1 MCRIDLHAL
10 ASTNI
15 FELLA
20 KAVLSWEAFRF
31 ALDEAQ
37 RAELDAAEAFWAAKK
52 RPTDEAAVGTCGALF
67 LRAASPRDARRLSC
81 ELLRRGVDRAAIVE
95 PGWPAPEA
103 VQEDTEWL
111 AARGDGN
118 DVARL
123 LEKALDDGDLQKVA
137 ALDPSHLVSLCR
149 EKIRD
154 VPDMIARH
162 ASRAAAAPA
171 FQLINLDRSPDRLER
186 LRKLALLHGLNVQR
200 VQAVDGASDF
210 IPECDV
216 CRSWS
221 KEARDINT
229 RYDGQREKRTKG
241 PPPEL
246 SPSERAIAA
255 SHIKLWRAC
264 TGDSMTFI
272 LEDDVVFEA
281 DCAATIQDLV
291 KKVPIQ
297 SASLLLLGYFHREE
311 KDLSLAD
318 ETALLDFK
326 LPQYF
331 WGAHAYGLTAPAA
344 KVLLKRLPVDC
355 PIDDFIAQ
363 AVREG
368 VLHCY
373 AARAKVAKQ
382 RTQDTSLV
390 VHSGRANPNVTHN
403 RSKKISYDHCE
414 DLGERVC

>member
-1 MCRIDLHAL
+1 MHEDGAGVPVDK
-10 ASTNI
+10 SGS
-15 FELLA
+15 E
-20 KAVLSWEAFRF
+20 
-31 ALDEAQ
+31 
-37 RAELDAAEAFWAAKK
+37 
-52 RPTDEAAVGTCGALF
+52 PGPVGTVAQ
-67 LRAASPRDARRLSC
+67 ARPL
-81 ELLRRGVDRAAIVE
+81 
-95 PGWPAPEA
+95 
-103 VQEDTEWL
+103 
-111 AARGDGN
+111 
-118 DVARL
+118 ARL
-123 LEKALDDGDLQKVA
+123 ECTKGT
-137 ALDPSHLVSLCR
+137 
-149 EKIRD
+149 
-154 VPDMIARH
+154 
-162 ASRAAAAPA
+162 SR
-171 FQLINLDRSPDRLER
+171 RR
-186 LRKLALLHGLNVQR
+186 R
-200 VQAVDGASDF
+200 VSDF

-264 TGDSMTFI
+264 SGDSMTFI

-403 RSKKISYDHCE
+403 RSKKDVAIRSQMTYVKFYS
-414 DLGERVC
+414 GMFTW

>member
-1 MCRIDLHAL
+1 
-10 ASTNI
+10 
-15 FELLA
+15 
-20 KAVLSWEAFRF
+20 
-31 ALDEAQ
+31 
-37 RAELDAAEAFWAAKK
+37 
-52 RPTDEAAVGTCGALF
+52 
-67 LRAASPRDARRLSC
+67 
-81 ELLRRGVDRAAIVE
+81 
-95 PGWPAPEA
+95 
-103 VQEDTEWL
+103 
-111 AARGDGN
+111 
-118 DVARL
+118 
-123 LEKALDDGDLQKVA
+123 
-137 ALDPSHLVSLCR
+137 
-149 EKIRD
+149 
-154 VPDMIARH
+154 
-162 ASRAAAAPA
+162 
-171 FQLINLDRSPDRLER
+171 
-186 LRKLALLHGLNVQR
+186 
-200 VQAVDGASDF
+200 
-210 IPECDV
+210 
-216 CRSWS
+216 
-221 KEARDINT
+221 
-229 RYDGQREKRTKG
+229 
-241 PPPEL
+241 
-246 SPSERAIAA
+246 
-255 SHIKLWRAC
+255 
-264 TGDSMTFI
+264 MTFI

-291 KKVPIQ
+291 NKVPIQ

-414 DLGERVC
+414 SLGERVC

>member
-1 MCRIDLHAL
+1 MK
-10 ASTNI
+10 T
-15 FELLA
+15 
-20 KAVLSWEAFRF
+20 
-31 ALDEAQ
+31 
-37 RAELDAAEAFWAAKK
+37 
-52 RPTDEAAVGTCGALF
+52 
-67 LRAASPRDARRLSC
+67 
-81 ELLRRGVDRAAIVE
+81 
-95 PGWPAPEA
+95 
-103 VQEDTEWL
+103 
-111 AARGDGN
+111 
-118 DVARL
+118 
-123 LEKALDDGDLQKVA
+123 
-137 ALDPSHLVSLCR
+137 
-149 EKIRD
+149 
-154 VPDMIARH
+154 
-162 ASRAAAAPA
+162 APA

-264 TGDSMTFI
+264 SGDSMTFI

-382 RTQDTSLV
+382 RTQD
-390 VHSGRANPNVTHN
+390 
-403 RSKKISYDHCE
+403 
-414 DLGERVC
+414 

>member
-1 MCRIDLHAL
+1 MYRLIII
-10 ASTNI
+10 AS
-15 FELLA
+15 LLIIHPPSVSRGLVGYA
-20 KAVLSWEAFRF
+20 IAGT
-31 ALDEAQ
+31 
-37 RAELDAAEAFWAAKK
+37 AAWY
-52 RPTDEAAVGTCGALF
+52 
-67 LRAASPRDARRLSC
+67 AASAY
-81 ELLRRGVDRAAIVE
+81 G
-95 PGWPAPEA
+95 
-103 VQEDTEWL
+103 
-111 AARGDGN
+111 
-118 DVARL
+118 
-123 LEKALDDGDLQKVA
+123 
-137 ALDPSHLVSLCR
+137 
-149 EKIRD
+149 
-154 VPDMIARH
+154 
-162 ASRAAAAPA
+162 
-171 FQLINLDRSPDRLER
+171 
-186 LRKLALLHGLNVQR
+186 
-200 VQAVDGASDF
+200 
-210 IPECDV
+210 
-216 CRSWS
+216 
-221 KEARDINT
+221 
-229 RYDGQREKRTKG
+229 
-241 PPPEL
+241 
-246 SPSERAIAA
+246 
-255 SHIKLWRAC
+255 
-264 TGDSMTFI
+264 
-272 LEDDVVFEA
+272 FEA
-281 DCAATIQDLV
+281 DGAATIQDLV